1 MSSKSK
7 TLKKASTTSSL
18 ADYTLYKYADIQNSW
33 IMCEGHL
40 NYRYDRI
47 KLLNI
52 SQFAIFYV
60 VLAKIPTDG
69 GKQIV
74 GVYLYRNQKQNPS
87 NFFQL
92 DEYDRISDQS
102 AKTIKSKY
110 FLFELIGKDP
120 NDIEIFGAADVN
132 ERDKW
137 TKHLNEA
144 LNWTRQNSSSEN
156 FSVAHLVIKHSRRNI
171 APNSEHSNA
180 DVRSNYEPFAVPNT
194 TMSIDEF
201 ESKADESNRNSVL
214 NNVFLV
220 PHRPVP
226 PIPVAT
232 ERKSTT
238 DQETENI
245 YLEAQDLPVYVI
257 QQEDEP
263 KSALPDDLIF
273 SWKNIFY
280 SNEYDDHASI
290 LNDIGEI
297 GAFLIRPQL
306 KRNKSKDHEYTLSI
320 YAFGGII
327 KYKILHL
334 LNGKFGLTLDDQ
346 EPNFDTIPDLCQY
359 YTNHSLPRSP
369 LRDDPIKGP
378 VGNLSLKWPYTYY
391 SRFSNKF

>member
-1 MSSKSK
+1 SKSK
-7 TLKKASTTSSL
+7 TLKKPSTTSSL
-18 ADYTLYKYADIQNSW
+18 ADYTLHKYADIQNSW
-33 IMCEGHL
+33 IICEGHL

-60 VLAKIPTDG
+60 VLAKIPTEG
-69 GKQIV
+69 EKQIM

-87 NFFQL
+87 SFFQL
-92 DEYDRISDQS
+92 DEYDRISDQC

-110 FLFELIGKDP
+110 FLFELIGNDP
-120 NDIEIFGAADVN
+120 NDTEVFGAADVN

-144 LNWTRQNSSSEN
+144 LNRARQNSSSEN
-156 FSVAHLVIKHSRRNI
+156 LSVAHRVLEHSRRDI
-171 APNSEHSNA
+171 TQEPANA
-180 DVRSNYEPFAVPNT
+180 DVRPHYEPFAVPDT
-194 TMSIDEF
+194 TMSTDEF
-201 ESKADESNRNSVL
+201 ESKAEKSNRNSVL
-214 NNVFLV
+214 NNAYVV
-220 PHRPVP
+220 PRRPVP

-232 ERKSTT
+232 EWKSTI
-238 DQETENI
+238 DQATENI

-257 QQEDEP
+257 EYEDER

-280 SNEYDDHASI
+280 SNEHDDHASI

-306 KRNKSKDHEYTLSI
+306 KKNQSKDHEYTLSI

-334 LNGKFGLTLDDQ
+334 LNGKFGLTLDCQ
-346 EPNFDTIPDLCQY
+346 EPSFDSIPDLCQY

-369 LRDDPIKGP
+369 SRDDPIKGP